1 MMMPFSPKRHWRQE
15 EEASGTKTK
24 KQKTH
29 CEISL
34 MGLSFFLGG
43 GAQRAHLQIVLHTL
57 HIHWSMKNS
66 LLVRSEERI
75 QNLPQSF
82 VEALD
87 HWDQRDFIVG
97 QARAKKAEG
106 YTEGMA
112 KVLKFQKKAELVWG
126 SLWQCEQIKCHLTN
140 EEI

>member
-1 MMMPFSPKRHWRQE
+1 
-15 EEASGTKTK
+15 
-24 KQKTH
+24 
-29 CEISL
+29 
-34 MGLSFFLGG
+34 
-43 GAQRAHLQIVLHTL
+43 
-57 HIHWSMKNS
+57 MKNS